1 MHCLCKNIAALTL
14 TSRGKLLRIKL
25 RLDFIGSSLHNN
37 SNSKFCYLVKVAELN
52 AIVFLKQVIRE
63 RRRQKT
69 EGSHSSV
76 KKDLLDLLMD
86 MHDEETDS
94 RMNDE
99 ELRSQV

>member
-1 MHCLCKNIAALTL
+1 M
-14 TSRGKLLRIKL
+14 
-25 RLDFIGSSLHNN
+25 
-37 SNSKFCYLVKVAELN
+37 
-52 AIVFLKQVIRE
+52 FLKQVIRE

-69 EGSHSSV
+69 EGSHSSA